1 MSSIDPRL
9 ELCVLM
15 TIYMY
20 LLACIVLLLSRSRF
34 HLLRLMMTIVIAWIQ
49 VMNPALQLVLM
60 GGL

>member
-15 TIYMY
+15 TIYIY
-20 LLACIVLLLSRSRF
+20 LLACTVLLLSRSRF
-34 HLLRLMMTIVIAWIQ
+34 HLLMLMMTIVIAWIQ